1 MLYVIAFADAFAP
14 HLDLWPTLARPPAG
28 GRPEPLRMNA
38 LGFLQLLP
46 GPFNFL
52 RIDADELRRLA
63 PDYERT
69 LPIPRPVFLEDEG
82 ATPVLGFAVA
92 ASERMEMLR
101 SALRQFLAA
110 EEAVQISVLSRE
122 ALDRKIHTQAWERYR
137 SLLSRALE
145 NATISSFGRHFPSAF
160 WLHHSLDIAR
170 FLKETPRRVLRQD
183 SELGRRYGDQ
193 IRYRVLDRYLDRVL
207 QTSYEVVQKVAAAT
221 EEVEEE
227 LFPRLLTRMRDNV
240 LIFTEDHISHDFA
253 ELSVYFSAC
262 LRLDG
267 REFRQRY
274 DELVR
279 WHDEQLAADKELA
292 ATASYLLG
300 GAMGGAGGF
309 EQGAARGLLIRP
321 GYVTFLATRK
331 AWNSTR
337 LLAPE
342 GVLVWENLL
351 EKLKEFELLH
361 ALRRSFITIERKDG
375 RLVAKDPGP
384 ARMIATGAGSAG
396 GGLAVSLATRPFDFL
411 EPWVVDPRVERF
423 GLIYDI
429 SDFSQTV
436 SLLQRSGE
444 GSQDE
449 AFRMMFR
456 YQRRVNRFA
465 QSRRV
470 KLEKYLGDGAF
481 YSSREATRPLIAAI
495 HIQRAYAHALTEGFP
510 FDQGLRIALNHGNY
524 RLIPMGDSGPQ
535 GGERYE
541 FFGHGLVEL
550 SRLVTGK
557 TTREVEEIKNLL
569 LHFGYPAQAVERFFE
584 PLQRRDIEMIDK
596 TEEARP
602 FYAYL
607 DRNGSLINQG
617 IVATQ
622 AFVAR
627 LSRERGAREIHRASE
642 GERIYCVVTFDDGSE
657 KIPVGFRP
665 LGSAQLKGLDELPIY
680 EIVDAAPLPSA
691 GWLALPPGDLLA
703 TLDRELRR
711 PGASR

>member
-1 MLYVIAFADAFAP
+1 
-14 HLDLWPTLARPPAG
+14 
-28 GRPEPLRMNA
+28 MNA
-38 LGFLQLLP
+38 HGFLQLLP

-52 RIDADELRRLA
+52 RLDGGELRRLV
-63 PDYERT
+63 PDFERT
-69 LPIPRPVFLEDEG
+69 LPTPRPIFFEDEG
-82 ATPVLGFAVA
+82 ATPILGFAVA

-110 EEAVQISVLSRE
+110 EEAVQVSVLSRE
-122 ALDRKIHTQAWERYR
+122 TLDRKIHAQAWERYR
-137 SLLSRALE
+137 SLLGRALE
-145 NATISSFGRHFPSAF
+145 NATISSFGRQFPSAF
-160 WLHHSLDIAR
+160 WLHHSIEVAH

-183 SELGRRYGDQ
+183 SELGRRHGDQ

-207 QTSYEVVQKVAAAT
+207 ATSYEVAQKVALAT

-227 LFPRLLTRMRDNV
+227 LFARLLTRMRDNV
-240 LIFTEDHISHDFA
+240 LIFTEDHISHDLA

-262 LRLDG
+262 LRIDG
-267 REFRQRY
+267 RDFRQRFE
-274 DELVR
+274 ELTR
-279 WHDEQLAADKELA
+279 WHEEQLATDRELA
-292 ATASYLLG
+292 ATAVYLLG
-300 GAMGGAGGF
+300 AASGGDPRTS
-309 EQGAARGLLIRP
+309 ARDLLARP
-321 GYVTFLATRK
+321 EYVTFLATRK
-331 AWNSTR
+331 AWNPTR
-337 LLAPE
+337 LFSPPL
-342 GVLVWENLL
+342 VQVWENLL
-351 EKLKEFELLH
+351 LKLKEFELLH
-361 ALRRSFITIERKDG
+361 ALRRSFISVERRDG
-375 RLVAKDPGP
+375 RLLCKEPGP
-384 ARMIATGAGSAG
+384 FRAAGP
-396 GGLAVSLATRPFDFL
+396 GLSVAVSPATRPHDFL
-411 EPWVVDPRVERF
+411 EPWVVDPRVDRF

-456 YQRRVNRFA
+456 YQRKVNRFA

-495 HIQRAYAHALTEGFP
+495 HIQRAYSQALTEGFP
-510 FDQGLRIALNHGNY
+510 FDQGLRIALNHGHY
-524 RLIPMGDSGPQ
+524 RLIPMGDSGPH

-557 TTREVEEIKNLL
+557 TTREVEDIKQLL

-584 PLQRRDIEMIDK
+584 PLQRRDIETVDK
-596 TEEARP
+596 NEEARP

-622 AFVAR
+622 AYVAQ
-627 LSRERGAREIHRASE
+627 LARERGPQEIHRASE
-642 GERIYCVVTFDDGSE
+642 GERIYCVVSFEDGAE
-657 KIPVGFRP
+657 RIPVGFRP
-665 LGSAQLKGLDELPIY
+665 LGSAQLKGLDELPVY
-680 EIVDAAPLPSA
+680 EIIDAAPLPSA
-691 GWLALPPGDLLA
+691 AWLPLPPGDLLA

-711 PGASR
+711 RGRSR

>member
-1 MLYVIAFADAFAP
+1 MLYVIASADVCVP
-14 HLDLWPTLARPPAG
+14 LCRPGSPIYRPRSCGTLEPP
-28 GRPEPLRMNA
+28 RMNA
-38 LGFLQLLP
+38 FSFLQLLA

-52 RIDADELRRLA
+52 RLDGAELRRLV
-63 PDYERT
+63 PDFERT
-69 LPIPRPVFLEDEG
+69 LPTPRPIFLEDEG
-82 ATPVLGFAVA
+82 ATPIVGFAVA
-92 ASERMEMLR
+92 ASERMELLR
-101 SALRQFLAA
+101 TSLRQFLAA

-122 ALDRKIHTQAWERYR
+122 TLDRKVHTQAWERYR
-137 SLLSRALE
+137 SILTRALE
-145 NATISSFGRHFPSAF
+145 NGTISNFGRQFPSAF
-160 WLHHSLDIAR
+160 WLYHSIDIAH

-207 QTSYEVVQKVAAAT
+207 ATSYEVAQKVAAAT

-227 LFPRLLTRMRDNV
+227 LFARLLTRMRDNV
-240 LIFTEDHISHDFA
+240 LIFTEDHISPDFA

-262 LRLDG
+262 LRIDG
-267 REFRQRY
+267 RDFRQRY
-274 DELVR
+274 LELIR
-279 WHDEQLAADKELA
+279 WHDEQLATDRELA
-292 ATASYLLG
+292 ATAVHLLASEG
-300 GAMGGAGGF
+300 T
-309 EQGAARGLLIRP
+309 GLGKSPGRELLNRP

-331 AWNSTR
+331 AWNGSR
-337 LLAPE
+337 LWPPAL
-342 GVLVWENLL
+342 VQVWENLL
-351 EKLKEFELLH
+351 LKLKEFELLH
-361 ALRRSFITIERKDG
+361 TLRRSFISIERRDG
-375 RLVAKDPGP
+375 RLLSKEPG
-384 ARMIATGAGSAG
+384 AVRATAGV
-396 GGLAVSLATRPFDFL
+396 AVSPTTRPLDFL
-411 EPWVVDPRVERF
+411 EPWVVDPRVDRF

-481 YSSREATRPLIAAI
+481 YSSREAIRPLIAAI
-495 HIQRAYAHALTEGFP
+495 HIQRAYAQALTEGFP
-510 FDQGLRIALNHGNY
+510 FDQGLRIALNHGHY
-524 RLIPMGDSGPQ
+524 RLIPMGDSGPH

-557 TTREVEEIKNLL
+557 TTREVEDIKHLL

-584 PLQRRDIEMIDK
+584 PLQRRDVEVIDK
-596 TEEARP
+596 NEEARP

-607 DRNGSLINQG
+607 DRNGGLINQG

-622 AFVAR
+622 AFVAQ
-627 LSRERGAREIHRASE
+627 LSRERGTRELHRASE
-642 GERIYCVVTFDDGSE
+642 GERIYCVSIFDDGAE
-657 KIPVGFRP
+657 RIPIGFRP

-691 GWLALPPGDLLA
+691 AWLPLPPGELLP

-711 PGASR
+711 PGRSR

>member
-1 MLYVIAFADAFAP
+1 
-14 HLDLWPTLARPPAG
+14 
-28 GRPEPLRMNA
+28 MNA

-52 RIDADELRRLA
+52 RIDADELRRLV

-69 LPIPRPVFLEDEG
+69 LPIPRPVFLEDET

-92 ASERMEMLR
+92 ASERMELLR
-101 SALRQFLAA
+101 STLRQFLAA

-122 ALDRKIHTQAWERYR
+122 PLDRKVHTQAWDRYR

-145 NATISSFGRHFPSAF
+145 NATISSFGRQFASAF
-160 WLHHSLDIAR
+160 WLYHSLDIAR

-183 SELGRRYGDQ
+183 AELGRRYGDQ

-207 QTSYEVVQKVAAAT
+207 ATTYEVVQKVAAAT

-240 LIFTEDHISHDFA
+240 LIFTEDHISYDFT

-267 REFRQRY
+267 REFRQRHE
-274 DELVR
+274 ELVR

-292 ATASYLLG
+292 ATAAYLLG
-300 GAMGGAGGF
+300 LGPDESGERGT
-309 EQGAARGLLIRP
+309 ARDLLTRP
-321 GYVTFLATRK
+321 GYVSFLATRK
-331 AWNSTR
+331 AWNPNR
-337 LLAPE
+337 LLTPE
-342 GVLVWENLL
+342 GVQVWENLL
-351 EKLKEFELLH
+351 PKLKEFELLH
-361 ALRRSFITIERKDG
+361 ALRRSFITIERTRG
-375 RLVAKDPGP
+375 RLIAKESGP
-384 ARMIATGAGSAG
+384 ARALAAG
-396 GGLAVSLATRPFDFL
+396 GVLAVSPATRPLDFL

-423 GLIYDI
+423 GLTYDI
-429 SDFSQTV
+429 SDFSQTI

-481 YSSREATRPLIAAI
+481 YSSREATRPLLTAI
-495 HIQRAYAHALTEGFP
+495 HTQRAYAHALTEGFP

-535 GGERYE
+535 GAERYE

-557 TTREVEEIKNLL
+557 TTREVEDIKNLL
-569 LHFGYPAQAVERFFE
+569 LRFGYPAQAVERFFE
-584 PLQRRDIEMIDK
+584 PLQRRDVEVIDK
-596 TEEARP
+596 SEEARP
-602 FYAYL
+602 FYVYL

-622 AFVAR
+622 AFMAK
-627 LSRERGAREIHRASE
+627 LSRERGTREIHRAND
-642 GERIYCVVTFDDGSE
+642 GDRIYCVVWFEDGVE
-657 KIPVGFRP
+657 RVPIGFRP
-665 LGSAQLKGLDELPIY
+665 LGPAQLKGLDELPLY
-680 EIVDAAPLPSA
+680 EIIDAAPLPSA
-691 GWLALPPGDLLA
+691 EWLPLPAGDLLA

-711 PGASR
+711 PGRSQ

>member
-1 MLYVIAFADAFAP
+1 
-14 HLDLWPTLARPPAG
+14 
-28 GRPEPLRMNA
+28 MNA

-52 RIDADELRRLA
+52 RIEAEELRRIA
-63 PDYERT
+63 PDHERT
-69 LPIPRPVFLEDEG
+69 LPIPRPVYLEDEG
-82 ATPVLGFAVA
+82 ATPVLGLAVA
-92 ASERMEMLR
+92 ASERMEVLR
-101 SALRQFLAA
+101 SALRHFLAA
-110 EEAVQISVLSRE
+110 EEAVQVAVLAR
-122 ALDRKIHTQAWERYR
+122 ATLDRKVHTQSWERYR

-145 NATISSFGRHFPSAF
+145 NATISSFGRHFTSAF

-207 QTSYEVVQKVAAAT
+207 ETSYEVVQKVAAAT

-240 LIFTEDHISHDFA
+240 LIFTEDHISRDFA
-253 ELSVYFSAC
+253 ELSAYFSAC

-274 DELVR
+274 EELIR
-279 WHDEQLAADKELA
+279 WHEEQLASDRELF
-292 ATASYLLG
+292 ATACHI
-300 GAMGGAGGF
+300 AG
-309 EQGAARGLLIRP
+309 EAAVAERGAARDLLTRP

-331 AWNSTR
+331 AWNPTR
-337 LLAPE
+337 LFAAE
-342 GVLVWENLL
+342 GVQVWENLL

-361 ALRRSFITIERKDG
+361 ALRRAFISVEAQGG

-384 ARMIATGAGSAG
+384 ARAAAPAGETVALSP
-396 GGLAVSLATRPFDFL
+396 ATRPLDFL

-456 YQRRVNRFA
+456 LQRRVNRFA

-481 YSSREATRPLIAAI
+481 YSSREALRPLISAI
-495 HIQRAYAHALTEGFP
+495 HIQRAYAHAVAEGFP
-510 FDQGLRIALNHGNY
+510 FDQGLRIALNHGHY
-524 RLIPMGDSGPQ
+524 RLIPMGSSGPQ

-541 FFGHGLVEL
+541 FFGPGLVEL

-569 LHFGYPAQAVERFFE
+569 LHFGYPAHAVERFFE
-584 PLQRRDIEMIDK
+584 PLQRRDVEVVDK

-622 AFVAR
+622 AYVAK
-627 LSRERGAREIHRASE
+627 LSRERGEREIWRASE
-642 GERIYCVVTFDDGSE
+642 GERIYCVVTLEDGAE
-657 KIPVGFRP
+657 RLPVGFRP
-665 LGSAQLKGLDELPIY
+665 LGQAQLKGLDALTIFEVI
-680 EIVDAAPLPSA
+680 DAAPLSA
-691 GWLALPPGDLLA
+691 AAWLPLPKGDLLV

-711 PGASR
+711 PGTR

>member
-1 MLYVIAFADAFAP
+1 
-14 HLDLWPTLARPPAG
+14 
-28 GRPEPLRMNA
+28 MNA

-69 LPIPRPVFLEDEG
+69 LPIPRPVFLEDEA

-122 ALDRKIHTQAWERYR
+122 TLDRKIHAQAWERYR

-145 NATISSFGRHFPSAF
+145 NATISSFGRHFLSAF
-160 WLHHSLDIAR
+160 WLYHSLDIAR

-207 QTSYEVVQKVAAAT
+207 STSYEVVQKVAAAT

-279 WHDEQLAADKELA
+279 WHDEQLALDKELA
-292 ATASYLLG
+292 ATAAHLLG
-300 GAMGGAGGF
+300 VGGAGN
-309 EQGAARGLLIRP
+309 GAIEPGTARGLLIRP

-331 AWNSTR
+331 AWNPNR
-337 LLAPE
+337 LLAPD

-361 ALRRSFITIERKDG
+361 ALRRSFIIVERKEG
-375 RLVAKDPGP
+375 RWIAKDPGP
-384 ARMIATGAGSAG
+384 ARMIAGGAASDGTV
-396 GGLAVSLATRPFDFL
+396 AVSPATRPLDFL
-411 EPWVVDPRVERF
+411 EPWVVDPRVERV

-429 SDFSQTV
+429 SDFSQTI

-465 QSRRV
+465 QARRA

-535 GGERYE
+535 GAERYE

-584 PLQRRDIEMIDK
+584 PLQRRDFEMIDK
-596 TEEARP
+596 SEEARP
-602 FYAYL
+602 FYVYL

-617 IVATQ
+617 IVATH
-622 AFVAR
+622 AFIAR
-627 LSRERGAREIHRASE
+627 LARERGVRDIHRAND
-642 GERIYCVVTFDDGSE
+642 GERIYCVASFDDGAE
-657 KIPVGFRP
+657 RIPIGFRP
-665 LGSAQLKGLDELPIY
+665 LGAAQLKGLDELPVY
-680 EIVDAAPLPSA
+680 EIIDAAPLPSA
-691 GWLALPPGDLLA
+691 GWLPLPPGDLLA

-711 PGASR
+711 PGGSR

>member
-1 MLYVIAFADAFAP
+1 
-14 HLDLWPTLARPPAG
+14 
-28 GRPEPLRMNA
+28 MNA
-38 LGFLQLLP
+38 LGFLQLLA

-52 RIDADELRRLA
+52 RIDAAELRRVA

-69 LPIPRPVFLEDEG
+69 LPVPRPIYLEDEG
-82 ATPVLGFAVA
+82 ATPILGFPVA

-101 SALRQFLAA
+101 TALRQFLAA

-122 ALDRKIHTQAWERYR
+122 VLDRKVHTQAWERYR

-145 NATISSFGRHFPSAF
+145 NATISSFGRQFPGSF
-160 WLHHSLDIAR
+160 WLYHSIEIAR

-207 QTSYEVVQKVAAAT
+207 QTTYEVVQKVAAAT

-227 LFPRLLTRMRDNV
+227 LFPRVLTRMRDNV

-279 WHDEQLAADKELA
+279 WHDEQLAADRELA
-292 ATASYLLG
+292 ATASHLLG
-300 GAMGGAGGF
+300 VEAAAGGARGP
-309 EQGAARGLLIRP
+309 ARDLLIRP

-331 AWNSTR
+331 AWNPGR
-337 LLAPE
+337 LWPPDA
-342 GVLVWENLL
+342 VHVWESLL

-361 ALRRSFITIERKDG
+361 GLRRAFLTVEKQGDRW
-375 RLVAKDPGP
+375 LAKDPAAA
-384 ARMIATGAGSAG
+384 ARLSSGGAGSG
-396 GGLAVSLATRPFDFL
+396 GPLAVSPATRPLDFL

-481 YSSREATRPLIAAI
+481 YSSREATRPLLAAI
-495 HIQRAYAHALTEGFP
+495 HTQRAYAHALTEGFP
-510 FDQGLRIALNHGNY
+510 FDQGLRIALNHGHY
-524 RLIPMGDSGPQ
+524 RLIPMGTSGPL

-557 TTREVEEIKNLL
+557 TTREVEDIKNLL

-584 PLQRRDIEMIDK
+584 PLQRRDVEMVDK
-596 TEEARP
+596 SEESRP

-622 AFVAR
+622 AFVAK
-627 LSRERGAREIHRASE
+627 LSRERGVREMHRASE
-642 GERIYCVVTFDDGSE
+642 GERIYCVAVFDDGAE
-657 KIPVGFRP
+657 KLPIGFRP
-665 LGSAQLKGLDELPIY
+665 LGGAQLKGLDELFVY
-680 EIVDAAPLPSA
+680 EVIDAAPLPSA
-691 GWLALPPGDLLA
+691 AWLPLPPGDLLA

>member
-1 MLYVIAFADAFAP
+1 
-14 HLDLWPTLARPPAG
+14 
-28 GRPEPLRMNA
+28 MNA

-69 LPIPRPVFLEDEG
+69 LPIPRPVFLEDEA

-92 ASERMEMLR
+92 ASDRMEMLR
-101 SALRQFLAA
+101 AALRHFLAA

-122 ALDRKIHTQAWERYR
+122 PLDRKIHTQAWDRYR

-145 NATISSFGRHFPSAF
+145 NAIISSFGRHFPSAF

-207 QTSYEVVQKVAAAT
+207 QISYEVVQKVAAAT

-240 LIFTEDHISHDFA
+240 LIFTEDHISHDFT

-292 ATASYLLG
+292 ATAAHLLG
-300 GAMGGAGGF
+300 VGGAGGGAGGKVGP
-309 EQGAARGLLIRP
+309 EHGAARGLLIRP
-321 GYVTFLATRK
+321 GYVTFLSTRK
-331 AWNSTR
+331 AWNPNR

-361 ALRRSFITIERKDG
+361 ALRRSFITVERKDG
-375 RLVAKDPGP
+375 RLIAKDPGP
-384 ARMIATGAGSAG
+384 ARTAAPQGGTIALSP
-396 GGLAVSLATRPFDFL
+396 ATRPLDFL

-481 YSSREATRPLIAAI
+481 YSSREATRPLISAI

-510 FDQGLRIALNHGNY
+510 FDQGLRIALNHGHY

-557 TTREVEEIKNLL
+557 TTREVEDIKNLL

-584 PLQRRDIEMIDK
+584 PLQRRDFEMIDK
-596 TEEARP
+596 GEEARP

-622 AFVAR
+622 AFLAK
-627 LSRERGAREIHRASE
+627 LSRERGVREVHRASE
-642 GERIYCVVTFDDGSE
+642 GDRIYCVASFDDGAE
-657 KIPVGFRP
+657 RLPVGFRP
-665 LGSAQLKGLDELPIY
+665 LGAAQLKGLDELPVY
-680 EIVDAAPLPSA
+680 EVIDAAPLPSA
-691 GWLALPPGDLLA
+691 GWLPLPPGDLLA

-711 PGASR
+711 PGSAR

>member
-1 MLYVIAFADAFAP
+1 
-14 HLDLWPTLARPPAG
+14 
-28 GRPEPLRMNA
+28 MNA
-38 LGFLQLLP
+38 LGFLQQLP

-63 PDYERT
+63 PDFERT
-69 LPIPRPVFLEDEG
+69 LPTPRPVFLEDEG

-92 ASERMEMLR
+92 ASERMEILR
-101 SALRQFLAA
+101 AALRQFLAA

-122 ALDRKIHTQAWERYR
+122 PLDRKIHTQAWDRYR
-137 SLLSRALE
+137 SLLARALE
-145 NATISSFGRHFPSAF
+145 NATISSFGRQFPSAF
-160 WLHHSLDIAR
+160 WLYHSIEISR

-207 QTSYEVVQKVAAAT
+207 STSYEVVQKVAAAT

-240 LIFTEDHISHDFA
+240 LIFTEDHISHDFT
-253 ELSVYFSAC
+253 ELSIYFSAC

-274 DELVR
+274 EELVR

-292 ATASYLLG
+292 ATASHLLG
-300 GAMGGAGGF
+300 VGDAGGGDR
-309 EQGAARGLLIRP
+309 GATRELLIRP
-321 GYVTFLATRK
+321 GYVKFLATRK
-331 AWNSTR
+331 AWNPSR
-337 LLAPE
+337 LFPPE

-361 ALRRSFITIERKDG
+361 ALRRCFIVVERIEG
-375 RLVAKDPGP
+375 RLIAKEPGP
-384 ARMIATGAGSAG
+384 ARAAVG
-396 GGLAVSLATRPFDFL
+396 GGAVAVSPATRPLDFL
-411 EPWVVDPRVERF
+411 EPWVVDPRIERF

-436 SLLQRSGE
+436 ALLQRSGE

-470 KLEKYLGDGAF
+470 QLEKYLGDGAF

-510 FDQGLRIALNHGNY
+510 FDQGLRIALNHGTY
-524 RLIPMGDSGPQ
+524 RLIPMGASGPQ

-557 TTREVEEIKNLL
+557 TTREVEDIKNLL

-584 PLQRRDIEMIDK
+584 PLQRRDVEMVDK
-596 TEEARP
+596 SEEARP
-602 FYAYL
+602 FYVYL

-622 AFVAR
+622 GFVAK
-627 LSRERGAREIHRASE
+627 LSRERGVREIHRAND
-642 GERIYCVVTFDDGSE
+642 GERIYCVATFDDGAE
-657 KIPVGFRP
+657 KIPIGFRP
-665 LGSAQLKGLDELPIY
+665 LGSAQLKGLDELPVY
-680 EIVDAAPLPSA
+680 EVIDAAPLPSA
-691 GWLALPPGDLLA
+691 GWLALPSGDLLA

-711 PGASR
+711 PGGSR

>member
-1 MLYVIAFADAFAP
+1 
-14 HLDLWPTLARPPAG
+14 
-28 GRPEPLRMNA
+28 MNA

-52 RIDADELRRLA
+52 RIDADELRRLV

-69 LPIPRPVFLEDEG
+69 LPIPRPVFLEDER

-92 ASERMEMLR
+92 ASERMELLR

-122 ALDRKIHTQAWERYR
+122 PLDRKIHTQAWDRYR

-145 NATISSFGRHFPSAF
+145 NAIISSFGRQFASAF
-160 WLHHSLDIAR
+160 WLYHSLDIAR

-207 QTSYEVVQKVAAAT
+207 ATSYELVQKVAAAT

-240 LIFTEDHISHDFA
+240 LIFTEDHISHDFT

-267 REFRQRY
+267 REFRQRHE
-274 DELVR
+274 ELVR
-279 WHDEQLAADKELA
+279 WHDEQLTADKELA

-300 GAMGGAGGF
+300 LGGGGGSDGGG
-309 EQGAARGLLIRP
+309 ERGAARDLLIRP
-321 GYVTFLATRK
+321 GYVSFLATRK
-331 AWNSTR
+331 AWNPNR
-337 LLAPE
+337 LLTPD
-342 GVLVWENLL
+342 GVKVWENLL

-361 ALRRSFITIERKDG
+361 ALRRSFVTVERTGG
-375 RLVAKDPGP
+375 RLIAKEPGP
-384 ARMIATGAGSAG
+384 ARALVAGIAG
-396 GGLAVSLATRPFDFL
+396 GTTGVIALSHATRPLDFL

-423 GLIYDI
+423 GLTYDI
-429 SDFSQTV
+429 SDFSQTI

-481 YSSREATRPLIAAI
+481 YSSREATRPLLTAI

-510 FDQGLRIALNHGNY
+510 FDQGLRIALNHGAY

-535 GGERYE
+535 GAERYE

-557 TTREVEEIKNLL
+557 TTREVEDIKNLL
-569 LHFGYPAQAVERFFE
+569 LRFGYPAQAVERFFE
-584 PLQRRDIEMIDK
+584 PLQRRDVEVIDK
-596 TEEARP
+596 SEEARP
-602 FYAYL
+602 FYVYL

-622 AFVAR
+622 AFLAK
-627 LSRERGAREIHRASE
+627 LSRERGTREIHRAND
-642 GERIYCVVTFDDGSE
+642 GERIYCVVGFDDGGE
-657 KIPVGFRP
+657 RIPIGFRP
-665 LGSAQLKGLDELPIY
+665 LGAAQLKGLDELPLY
-680 EIVDAAPLPSA
+680 EIIDAAPLSSA
-691 GWLALPPGDLLA
+691 DWLPLPAGDLLA

-711 PGASR
+711 PGRSR